1 MSDSGKFW
9 GPLPVYVIQDHR
21 HKAGHLRVLGAILS
35 CPQPYFPSLKE
46 IAERSGHTPRYCSK
60 MITQMVRFG
69 TLEREQRY
77 NATNVYRLVGYTTE
91 VETTTEVHTEYTTEV
106 HLKESL
112 KENKHKGNG
121 VMKGFDL
128 FCSVYPRHRLGLK
141 RMLHEYW
148 TLNRLEKSAD
158 VIVNSVLGSIKLLG
172 EEDAADAIL
181 LQVDGVNSTTLRL
194 LATTGTSVAEDGAAI
209 QLSALVGG
217 ISIQSDAN
225 LDRYLID
232 VQQLFDGLGVF
243 F

>member
-158 VIVNSVLGSIKLLG
+158 VIVNSVKEYTDSPEWQEKSGMFVPGAQKFLEEERWVVYTAPELARY
-172 EEDAADAIL
+172 EED
-181 LQVDGVNSTTLRL
+181 
-194 LATTGTSVAEDGAAI
+194 
-209 QLSALVGG
+209 
-217 ISIQSDAN
+217 
-225 LDRYLID
+225 
-232 VQQLFDGLGVF
+232 
-243 F
+243 

>member
-1 MSDSGKFW
+1 M
-9 GPLPVYVIQDHR
+9 
-21 HKAGHLRVLGAILS
+21 RVLGAILS

-60 MITQMVRFG
+60 IITQMVRFG

-158 VIVNSVLGSIKLLG
+158 VIVNSVKEYTDSPEWQEKSGMFVPGAQKFLEEERWVVYTAPELARY
-172 EEDAADAIL
+172 EED
-181 LQVDGVNSTTLRL
+181 
-194 LATTGTSVAEDGAAI
+194 
-209 QLSALVGG
+209 
-217 ISIQSDAN
+217 
-225 LDRYLID
+225 
-232 VQQLFDGLGVF
+232 
-243 F
+243 

>member
-60 MITQMVRFG
+60 IITQMVRFG

-91 VETTTEVHTEYTTEV
+91 VEATTEVHTEYTTEV

-112 KENKHKGNG
+112 KENKYKGNG
-121 VMKGFDL
+121 VMKGFEL
-128 FCSVYPRHRLGLK
+128 FCSIYPRHRLGLK

-158 VIVNSVLGSIKLLG
+158 VIVNSVKEYTDTPEWQEKNGMFVPGAQKFLEEERWVVYTAPELARY
-172 EEDAADAIL
+172 EED
-181 LQVDGVNSTTLRL
+181 
-194 LATTGTSVAEDGAAI
+194 
-209 QLSALVGG
+209 
-217 ISIQSDAN
+217 
-225 LDRYLID
+225 
-232 VQQLFDGLGVF
+232 
-243 F
+243 

>member
-60 MITQMVRFG
+60 IITQMVRFG

-158 VIVNSVLGSIKLLG
+158 VIVNSVKEYTDSPEWQEKSGMVVPGAQKFLDEERWVVYTAPELARY
-172 EEDAADAIL
+172 EED
-181 LQVDGVNSTTLRL
+181 
-194 LATTGTSVAEDGAAI
+194 
-209 QLSALVGG
+209 
-217 ISIQSDAN
+217 
-225 LDRYLID
+225 
-232 VQQLFDGLGVF
+232 
-243 F
+243 